1 MDISECIQTF
11 LRHCM
16 IVLGICCLQSWGADI
31 AVAAVMPKTAGFK
44 CEGVLHYYD
53 EASGLEGEALKAKLH
68 KIVAG
73 HQSISYAQVAF
84 KCFYAYVDCLF

>member
-1 MDISECIQTF
+1 
-11 LRHCM
+11 
-16 IVLGICCLQSWGADI
+16 
-31 AVAAVMPKTAGFK
+31 MPKTAGFK

-84 KCFYAYVDCLF
+84 KCFYACADCLF